1 MTIAKNEF
9 AEKYKSNLFTSNKAE
24 DLRLRLYAA
33 KIKKETTILIDAFC
47 LENAMKSTFKIY
59 KEIYP
64 EKELSYPKV
73 LDIIKQIVKCYDKLK
88 LENRIIN
95 VYLFTTPHNFVETEY
110 YDSEMP
116 DLSEKH
122 FVSLKELLFI
132 RPQIVKISI
141 T

>member
-1 MTIAKNEF
+1 
-9 AEKYKSNLFTSNKAE
+9 
-24 DLRLRLYAA
+24 
-33 KIKKETTILIDAFC
+33 
-47 LENAMKSTFKIY
+47 MKSTFKIY

-132 RPQIVKISI
+132 RPQIVKIFI